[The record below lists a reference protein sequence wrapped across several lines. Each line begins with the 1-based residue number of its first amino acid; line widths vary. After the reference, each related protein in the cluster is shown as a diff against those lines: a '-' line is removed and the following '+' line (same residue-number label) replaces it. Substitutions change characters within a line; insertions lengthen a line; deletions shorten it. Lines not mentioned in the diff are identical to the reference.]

1 MNYTTAKII
10 ADTVNPDV
18 PESRITTFEV
28 YAPRYLLAEVNTHG
42 VIAKSAA
49 SSRAIPVKKRI
60 EMVRNEPWVPDVFGK
75 NRPGMQSVE
84 ALDDAAQVEARKIW
98 NFAIQDAI
106 KHAEALKETDVHK
119 QFANRVLEPY
129 TYYSG
134 VMTGTEWDN
143 FWWLRISEDA
153 DPGFKV
159 LATKMKEAYD
169 ASVPVAR
176 EYHLP
181 YVSEEDLNTYLKW
194 GIETK
199 PVTLLKV
206 SSARCARVS
215 YVSLETGKPSTL
227 EEDLQLIEKLTKPT
241 GAHLSPF
248 DHAAMADHI
257 VIADDEYYWRNPEAH
272 GRFWGWVPYRNVLE
286 QDLGIK
292 CRRSSFG
299 AITSLK

>member
-18 PESRITTFEV
+18 PESRITSFEI

-42 VIAKSAA
+42 VLAKSAA

-60 EMVRNEPWVPDVFGK
+60 AMVEAEPWVPDAFGK
-75 NRPGMQSVE
+75 NRPGMQSKELLDE
-84 ALDDAAQVEARKIW
+84 AEQGQANKVW
-98 NFAIQDAI
+98 NLAIRDAI
-106 KHAEALKETDVHK
+106 KHARQFEKLNVHK

-129 TYYSG
+129 VYYSG
-134 VMTGTEWDN
+134 ILTGTEWDN

-169 ASVPVAR
+169 ASTPVER
-176 EYHLP
+176 RHHLP
-181 YVSEEDLNTYLKW
+181 YITDDELGWKDINALML
-194 GIETK
+194 
-199 PVTLLKV
+199 V

-215 YVSLETGKPSTL
+215 YVSLETGKLSTF
-227 EEDLQLIEKLTKPT
+227 EEDLALVEKLTKPT

-248 DHAAMADHI
+248 DHAATADH
-257 VIADDEYYWRNPEAH
+257 VVDENGAKLWRYPH
-272 GRFWGWVPYRNVLE
+272 FHRRFWGWIPYRHNLE
-286 QDLGIK
+286 EQLGIK
-292 CRRSSFG
+292 SRRSSYDL
-299 AITSLK
+299 IK

>member
-169 ASVPVAR
+169 ASKPVER
-176 EYHLP
+176 RHHLP
-181 YVSEEDLNTYLKW
+181 YITDEELGWKDINALML
-194 GIETK
+194 
-199 PVTLLKV
+199 V

-215 YVSLETGKPSTL
+215 YVSLETGKLSTF
-227 EEDLQLIEKLTKPT
+227 EEDLALVEKLTKPT

-248 DHAAMADHI
+248 DHAATADQI
-257 VIADDEYYWRNPEAH
+257 ENGKFWRYPQLH
-272 GRFWGWVPYRNVLE
+272 RRFWGWIPYRHNLE
-286 QDLGIK
+286 EQLGIK
-292 CRRSSFG
+292 SRRSSFDP
-299 AITSLK
+299 IK